1 MAQPP
6 EKRHRQRRQ
15 DEESSGT
22 ITWKRGQAYFSA
34 GGGTLQ
40 VPMSMHREN
49 REKLLAA
56 FRRRSEVPQDTA
68 IFMHGGSELPVY
80 DTDTNFDF
88 RQESNFQYL
97 FGVKEPDCKASIRV
111 SDGRTV
117 LFIPKLDKSY
127 AAWMGPI
134 KPPAWFQ
141 RAYEVDQ
148 VEYDED
154 ISKVLS
160 AELNVGALAVI
171 RGTNR
176 DSGEPFPEPKLPD
189 MGTLA
194 VSNEASRALWE
205 ELSEARVV
213 KNAHELRILEFAN
226 EVSSQAHVELMR
238 TLKPGIREYVV
249 EASFRYNAALR
260 GCPRVGYTCI
270 CPAAG
275 RNAYLHYGHAAEPN
289 PERIEPGDMVLR
301 DLGAEYH
308 CYTSDVTCSYP
319 ASGVFTEP
327 QRIVYEAV
335 WEAVLAVETMIR
347 PGINYKDMHR
357 LAQRVLLAE
366 MCKAGLFQGDVEEMM
381 KVNLMHHFMFHGL
394 GHSLGLDVHDVGGY
408 PVGVNRK
415 DDSSIQENLRLGREL
430 KENMVITVEPG
441 FYFADFLIDEAL
453 EDPGKARF
461 INRYRLDELRVVGGV
476 RIEDDVVITATGCR
490 VLTTVPRTVMDIEE
504 TMAGQPWNCSATSQR
519 IYG

>member
-1 MAQPP
+1 
-6 EKRHRQRRQ
+6 
-15 DEESSGT
+15 
-22 ITWKRGQAYFSA
+22 
-34 GGGTLQ
+34 
-40 VPMSMHREN
+40 MSMHKDN
-49 REKLLAA
+49 RAKLLAA
-56 FRRRSEVPQDTA
+56 FRHRSEVPQGTVVL
-68 IFMHGGSELPVY
+68 MNGGSELPVY

-97 FGVKEPDCKASIRV
+97 LGVKEPDCKACIRV
-111 SDGRTV
+111 SDGWTV
-117 LFIPKLDKSY
+117 LLIPKLDESY

-148 VEYDED
+148 VEFVED
-154 ISKVLS
+154 LSKVLS
-160 AELNVGALAVI
+160 ADLNAQALAVV

-176 DSGEPFPEPKLPD
+176 DSGEPFTEPSLPPD
-189 MGTLA
+189 IGTVA
-194 VSNEASRALWE
+194 ICDEASRALWE
-205 ELSEARVV
+205 ELSEARLI
-213 KNAHELRILEFAN
+213 KSAHELRILEFTN

-238 TLKPGIREYVV
+238 NLKPGVREYVV
-249 EASFRYNAALR
+249 EATFRYNAAIR

-270 CPAAG
+270 CPSAG
-275 RNAYLHYGHAAEPN
+275 RNAVLHYGHAAEPN

-308 CYTSDVTCSYP
+308 CYTADVTCSYP
-319 ASGVFTEP
+319 ASGTFTEP
-327 QRIVYEAV
+327 QRTVYEAV
-335 WEAVLAVETMIR
+335 WEAALAVETTIK

-357 LAQRVLLAE
+357 LAQRVMLTE
-366 MCKAGLFQGDVEEMM
+366 MCKAGLFLGDVEDMM
-381 KVNLMHHFMFHGL
+381 KVNLMNTFMFHGL

-430 KENMVITVEPG
+430 VEGMVLTVEPG
-441 FYFADFLIDEAL
+441 FYFADFSIDEAL
-453 EDPGKARF
+453 ANPEKARF
-461 INRYRLDELRVVGGV
+461 INRQRLEELRVVGGV
-476 RIEDDVVITATGCR
+476 RIEDDVVVTATGCR
-490 VLTTVPRTVMDIEE
+490 VLTTVPRSVTDIEA